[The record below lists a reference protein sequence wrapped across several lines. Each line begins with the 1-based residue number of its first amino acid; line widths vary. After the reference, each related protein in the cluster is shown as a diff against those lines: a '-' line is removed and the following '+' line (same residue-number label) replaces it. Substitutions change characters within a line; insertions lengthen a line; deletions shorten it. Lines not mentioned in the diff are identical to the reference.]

1 VAQAASGDREAAH
14 SLLTELL
21 PRIRNLVRYL
31 IRGDS
36 DVDDITQYVLLELLK
51 SFRTYRAEGSL
62 RAWSDRIT
70 VRVTLKRKKQ
80 SAHDRQRLESAAT
93 ELYAVGAKDTAA
105 TDEYLTRRQMVR
117 FLDAIPSEQREALVL
132 HHVVGLSVPEIAED
146 LAVSGETIRSRLRLG
161 IAKLR
166 AHRSDLEVET

>member
-1 VAQAASGDREAAH
+1 
-14 SLLTELL
+14 
-21 PRIRNLVRYL
+21 
-31 IRGDS
+31 
-36 DVDDITQYVLLELLK
+36 
-51 SFRTYRAEGSL
+51 
-62 RAWSDRIT
+62 
-70 VRVTLKRKKQ
+70 
-80 SAHDRQRLESAAT
+80 
-93 ELYAVGAKDTAA
+93 
-105 TDEYLTRRQMVR
+105 VR